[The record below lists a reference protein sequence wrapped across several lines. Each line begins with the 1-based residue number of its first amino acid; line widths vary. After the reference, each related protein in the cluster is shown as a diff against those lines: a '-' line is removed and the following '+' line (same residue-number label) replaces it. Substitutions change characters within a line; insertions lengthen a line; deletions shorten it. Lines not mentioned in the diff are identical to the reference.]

1 MFLDLVIDLIVM
13 EPSHEIFLKACQLA
27 KALLY
32 EGNYAGKIDFLY
44 FLLAFPVQ
52 MSFYKRLRE
61 KKVASKFFRAI
72 IAKLQAAQNR
82 LKSEQLS
89 GSSGRTKSGKF

>member
-1 MFLDLVIDLIVM
+1 M

-32 EGNYAGKIDFLY
+32 EGNYE
-44 FLLAFPVQ
+44 VQ
-52 MSFYKRLRE
+52 MSFYQRLRE
-61 KKVASKFFRAI
+61 KKTSTKFFRAI
-72 IAKLQAAQNR
+72 IAKFQAAQNR

-89 GSSGRTKSGKF
+89 GNINRTKSGGLTKKYIQL

>member
-1 MFLDLVIDLIVM
+1 MT
-13 EPSHEIFLKACQLA
+13 LKQGWFDFWRSKKREA
-27 KALLY
+27 KSTLMAI
-32 EGNYAGKIDFLY
+32 EDFLY
-44 FLLAFPVQ
+44 FLLTFSVQ

-89 GSSGRTKSGKF
+89 GSSGRTKSGGFWKEF